1 MNKLYLDKSN
11 ACIAGVCA
19 GMANWLGIDKTIIRI
34 AAILLLIFGSCGFW
48 IYLLFWILTPAKY
61 E

>member
-11 ACIAGVCA
+11 ALIAGVCA
-19 GMANWLGIDKTIIRI
+19 GIANWLGIDKTIIRI
-34 AAILLLIFGSCGFW
+34 ATILLFISGSCGFW
-48 IYLLFWILTPAKY
+48 IYILFWILTPAKY